1 MSIAPALGPLRRAS
15 GRVPHPRGDVDVT
28 LTRVGSAGLS
38 AEVTLPPGVSGRFE
52 WQGRTVPLR
61 AGTQTVRF

>member
-1 MSIAPALGPLRRAS
+1 
-15 GRVPHPRGDVDVT
+15 VPHPRGDIDVA